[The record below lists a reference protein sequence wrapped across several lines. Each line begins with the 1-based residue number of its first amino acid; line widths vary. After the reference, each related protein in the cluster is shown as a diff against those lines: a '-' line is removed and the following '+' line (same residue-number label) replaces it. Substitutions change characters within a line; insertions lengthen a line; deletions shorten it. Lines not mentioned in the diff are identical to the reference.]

1 MKHSIGFYQFEQAFN
16 SIRPNN
22 FSYSGLKALFDY
34 LEDLEQD
41 TGEEL
46 ELDVISLCCDFTEYN
61 DVHEFVADYGN
72 SYIVWDVEPEAGDDE
87 NESVEG
93 VVDYVATLDN
103 IRDYTIVIDI
113 DGEAFIAGAF

>member
-1 MKHSIGFYQFEQAFN
+1 MKQSIGFYQFEQAFN

-34 LEDLEQD
+34 LEELEQD

-46 ELDVISLCCDFTEYN
+46 ELDVIALCCDFTEYN
-61 DVHEFVADYGN
+61 DIYEFVANYDA

-87 NESVEG
+87 NEPVEG
-93 VVDYVATLDN
+93 VVDYEATLDN

-113 DGEAFIAGAF
+113 YAGAFITGAF